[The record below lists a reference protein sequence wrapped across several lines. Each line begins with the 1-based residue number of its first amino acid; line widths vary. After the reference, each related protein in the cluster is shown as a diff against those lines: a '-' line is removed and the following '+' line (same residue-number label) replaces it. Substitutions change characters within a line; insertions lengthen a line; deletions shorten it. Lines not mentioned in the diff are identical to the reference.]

1 MNRSPASRC
10 RGQSLVEFALV
21 LPLLLVVLF
30 GILDFGRVIY
40 AYNAI
45 SNAARTGAR
54 VAIVDQNASVIE
66 ATARD
71 EAVGVEPVEI
81 SVAYPDCDEADLKV
95 ACTVS
100 VEVTHQWQA
109 VTPLIGAIVGPIPVR
124 STTSMSVER
133 VYQSP

>member
-1 MNRSPASRC
+1 MTRSSSSRSQ
-10 RGQSLVEFALV
+10 GQSLVEFALV

-54 VAIVDQNASVIE
+54 VAIVDQTESAIE
-66 ATARD
+66 AAARS
-71 EAVGVEPVEI
+71 EAVGIAPMTVTVT
-81 SVAYPDCDEADLKV
+81 YPDCSAADLKLT
-95 ACTVS
+95 CTVS
-100 VEVTHQWQA
+100 VEVSHQWQP
-109 VTPLIGAIVGPIPVR
+109 VTPVIGAIVGPITVR

-133 VYQSP
+133 VYQTP